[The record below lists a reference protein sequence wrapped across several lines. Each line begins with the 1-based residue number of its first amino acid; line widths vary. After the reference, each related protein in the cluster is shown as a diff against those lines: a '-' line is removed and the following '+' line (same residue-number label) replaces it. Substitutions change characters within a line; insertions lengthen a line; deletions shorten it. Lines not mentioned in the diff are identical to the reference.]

1 MTDSP
6 RADPPFGG
14 TLAYIDSVIP
24 ALVPSEQRVARAIVE
39 SPEDVAMM
47 SAADLAAR
55 TGTSNATVIRA
66 SQSLG
71 FKGFQHLRLLLLRDI
86 PSRTEQE
93 VVDHEGAPR
102 EWLPSMFRA
111 AGEEL
116 ANALAPLDFDEFDRA
131 VAAMAGARRLLIIGN
146 GGSAPIAQLAT
157 LGFLNSSRPSEA
169 PADAIIQQLA
179 ARSLGAG
186 DVCVCISG
194 SGSNPVTL
202 SSAEAARA
210 AGATVVGVTG
220 YQRSRLRELSDI
232 TLVCGSAIS
241 KWSTGLI
248 TGNVAHVLLFAALE
262 LAISAAG
269 GLPPTDPAVMDGVMT
284 LVGRD
289 PDDAASGEVGDIT

>member
-6 RADPPFGG
+6 RADPPLGG
-14 TLAYIDSVIP
+14 TISYLVSMMP
-24 ALVPSEQRVARAIVE
+24 SLVPSEQRVAREIVE
-39 SPEDVAMM
+39 RPEEVAMM
-47 SAADLAAR
+47 SAADLASR
-55 TGTSNATVIRA
+55 TGTSAATVIRA
-66 SQSLG
+66 TQSAG

-86 PSRTEQE
+86 PARSEQS

-116 ANALAPLDFDEFDRA
+116 SNALAPMDYDEFDRA
-131 VAAMAGARRLLIIGN
+131 VAAIASARRLLLIGN

-157 LGFLNSSRPSEA
+157 LGFLNSSRSSEA
-169 PADAIIQQLA
+169 PADAIVQQLT
-179 ARSLGAG
+179 ARSLRPG

-194 SGSNPVTL
+194 SGSNPMTL
-202 SSAEAARA
+202 SSAEAAGA
-210 AGATVVGVTG
+210 TGATVIGVTG
-220 YQRSRLRELSDI
+220 YQRSRLCELSDI
-232 TLVCGSAIS
+232 ALVCGSTIS
-241 KWSTGLI
+241 RWSTGLI

-269 GLPPTDPAVMDGVMT
+269 GLPPTDPVVMEGVMT

-289 PDDAASGEVGDIT
+289 PDDAETGRVDDIT